1 VSLELKL
8 YSNPLT
14 ANGIKMRLILKA
26 ISIEAEV
33 INLQLHKG
41 EQKSSEFLKVNPA
54 GKIPVLIDGVNT
66 LTESNAI
73 LHYLAN
79 KHESTLWPSDN
90 QQQSQVLA
98 WLFWQSSV
106 WTSAVSSFAHQR
118 LVLPYWGFKGRD
130 KMDSE
135 SIENFHRAAKHL
147 DDSLRLKSALVGDQ
161 LSIADISLASYLIF
175 SEQARIPLTPYVH
188 LNHWLSH
195 LNDFSWWTET
205 RLELDRLL
213 NH

>member
-1 VSLELKL
+1 MSLGLKL

-41 EQKSSEFLKVNPA
+41 EQRSPEFLKVNPA

-79 KHESTLWPSDN
+79 KYKSTLWPSDN
-90 QQQSQVLA
+90 QQQSQVLS

-118 LVLPYWGFKGRD
+118 LVLPYWGFKGHD
-130 KMDSE
+130 KMDPE
-135 SIENFHRAAKHL
+135 TIENFHRSAKHL
-147 DDSLRLKSALVGDQ
+147 DDSLRSKSVLVGDQ

-175 SEQARIPLTPYVH
+175 SEQARIPLTRYVH

-195 LNDFSWWTET
+195 LDDFSWWTET
-205 RLELDRLL
+205 RLELDQIL

>member
-1 VSLELKL
+1 MSQHLKL

-26 ISIEAEV
+26 INIKAEV

-41 EQKSSEFLKVNPA
+41 EQKSPEFLKINPA
-54 GKIPVLIDGVNT
+54 GKIPVLIDDGNT

-73 LHYLAN
+73 LYYLVN
-79 KHESTLWPSDN
+79 KYESTLWPSDN
-90 QQQSQVLA
+90 HQQSQVLT

-106 WTSAVSSFAHQR
+106 WASAVSSFSHQR

-130 KMDSE
+130 EINLKMLED
-135 SIENFHRAAKHL
+135 FHRAAKHL
-147 DDSLRLKSALVGDQ
+147 DDSLHSKSALVGEQ
-161 LSIADISLASYLIF
+161 LSIADISLASNLIF
-175 SEQARIPLTPYVH
+175 CEQARIPLTPYVH
-188 LNHWLSH
+188 LKHWLNQ
-195 LNDFSWWTET
+195 LDDFSWWSET
-205 RLELDRLL
+205 RLELDQLL